1 MKRQS
6 TPRFVRAK
14 VRALAREQVRDQ
26 RSLYET
32 KRPEQVGTYGGNGEV
47 IVEGKRYPF
56 RDTQNIQP
64 SVGDVLTMR
73 NVGRRAVVIMAPTE
87 GTSIT

>member
-1 MKRQS
+1 MERKS

-14 VRALAREQVRDQ
+14 LRAVARERVRDQ
-26 RSLYET
+26 RSMYET
-32 KRPEQVGTYGGNGEV
+32 KRTEQVGTYGGNNEI
-47 IVEGKRYPF
+47 IVDSKRYPF

-64 SVGDVLTMR
+64 NVGDVITVR

-87 GTSIT
+87 GTEIA